1 MVNTLFIPASTP
13 LNQYSVSEQ
22 LITLQQKMA
31 ATHIRDLFA
40 NDPGRFDKYTLEAA
54 GLFLDYS
61 KHLIDKEVMHSLL
74 ALAEEARL
82 PQSIRAMFSGEK
94 INHTE
99 QRAVLHTAL
108 RSFASQPVMVDGQ
121 DIMPL
126 VRETRERMKKI
137 TEEVHSGQWLGH
149 TGKPIEHIVNIG
161 IGGSYLG
168 LKTVINAL
176 TPYHKA
182 GLTHHYVAN
191 IDPNEISEVF
201 RTINPESTL
210 FIVASKSFG
219 TLETLKNAQTARQWM
234 LDHGCSEADIRKHFI
249 AISTN
254 LSAIDAFGID
264 QQNTM
269 PLWDWVGGRYSL
281 WSGIGLMIALV
292 VGYDHFERLLKGAQ
306 TMDQHFQTA
315 PLSENMP
322 VILGLLSVWYQNYFG
337 AESHAVISYDYFLR
351 DLPSHLQQLDM
362 ESNGKR
368 VNSQGE
374 EVDYQTGAIIWGG
387 TGTNDQH
394 AYHQLLHQG
403 THLIPVDFI
412 APATTHNPLGEQH
425 PWLFANA
432 VAQSQA
438 MMQGK
443 TVEEVRKELT
453 ASGMSAEQINAL
465 AVHKLVPGNRPNSM
479 IVPEKITPE
488 TIGALIALYEHKVL
502 VQGTIWQI
510 NSFDQWGVEL
520 GKVLGNRVYDQL
532 KSDEYPQH
540 QDSSTTG
547 LIQRFKQLNKILP

>member
-1 MVNTLFIPASTP
+1 MATTP
-13 LNQYSVSEQ
+13 
-22 LITLQQKMA
+22 IK
-31 ATHIRDLFA
+31 DLFA
-40 NDPGRFDKYTLEAA
+40 DDPARFDKYTLEAA

-61 KHLIDKEVMHSLL
+61 KHLIDNKVMDSLV

-82 PQSIRAMFSGEK
+82 PQAIKAMFCGEK
-94 INHTE
+94 INYTE

-108 RSFASQPVMVDGQ
+108 RSFNSQPIRVDGQ

-126 VRETRERMKKI
+126 IRETRGRIKKL
-137 TEEVHSGQWLGH
+137 TEEVRSGQWRGH

-182 GLTHHYVAN
+182 GLSHHYVAN
-191 IDPNEISEVF
+191 IDPNEISDVF
-201 RTINPESTL
+201 SKINPETTL
-210 FIVASKSFG
+210 FIVASKSFS
-219 TLETLKNAQTARQWM
+219 TLETLQNAQAARQWM
-234 LDHGCSEADIRKHFI
+234 LHRGCSEADIRKHFI

-254 LSAIDAFGID
+254 LNATDTFGIN
-264 QQNTM
+264 QANTL

-292 VGYDHFERLLKGAQ
+292 VGYDNFEGLLKGAQ
-306 TMDQHFQTA
+306 AMDQHVQTA

-322 VILGLLSVWYQNYFG
+322 VILGLLGIWYQNYFG
-337 AESHAVISYDYFLR
+337 AQSHAVISYDYFLR
-351 DLPSHLQQLDM
+351 DLPGHLQQVDM

-368 VNSQGE
+368 VNHQGE
-374 EVDYQTGAIIWGG
+374 EVDYRTGAVIWGG

-403 THLIPVDFI
+403 TQLIPVDFI

-425 PWLFANA
+425 RWLFANA

-443 TVEEVRKELT
+443 TIEEIRKEL
-453 ASGMSAEQINAL
+453 ADSGMSAEQIDTL
-465 AVHKLVPGNRPNSM
+465 AAHKRVPGNRPNSM
-479 IVPEKITPE
+479 IVTEKITPE
-488 TIGALIALYEHKVL
+488 TTGALIALYEHKVL

-520 GKVLGNRVYDQL
+520 GKVLGNRVYSQL
-532 KSDEYPQH
+532 TGDHQPHH

-547 LIQRFKQLNKILP
+547 LIQRFRQLNKSRL